1 MAALRRIPALRT
13 LFLRI
18 PALRNRLRRP
28 GWFAL
33 LLCGAALLAGGLTW
47 AHQAETGPGLQQDS
61 IEYISVAR
69 SLLAGEGFTRFFGG
83 TLKGRPPLYPL
94 LLAGGS
100 LGIFDP
106 YKVAGP
112 LNVATSALIVI
123 FVGRWLRRRLESDL
137 LLAGGCLA
145 VALAAPLLWMAYW
158 ALSETAFILLA
169 MLSLICLDGYLDSRR
184 RSLLAGAATLAALT
198 CLTRYLG
205 VAVIAA
211 GVLLLLLQR
220 GASPADRVKETAVYV
235 FIAAAP
241 AALWI
246 LRTYLITGTS
256 IGARDD
262 IYYSAADIWNELVG
276 MLEHIDF
283 LLTLGGSASAAW
295 IAGGLITGGLMLA
308 AAAVV
313 VGALIRA
320 QQIKTGW
327 AGRRSF
333 VVFVGFALSYA
344 VVLVIAL
351 MSGTTSSWGDPRYLI
366 PLYLPLLIA
375 ALLVM
380 DRALS
385 YARSRAVANA
395 GDGTGVPHRAV
406 AAEYWRRGGVPLAAA
421 LLLTLAIAGQAV
433 MTARSIA
440 LANRDYYQGY
450 QHTRWTDSA
459 TLRYIREQSLTGVL
473 FSEPAAAAYF
483 HTDIDAGHRYLPC
496 GIAEL
501 RQRLSAANDS
511 DSGSDVYIVWFPD
524 WGNPKCDAGVGGYD
538 GDWLKARPWLET
550 VHEAADGIILRFN
563 PNYSNG
569 NG

>member
-13 LFLRI
+13 LSLRI
-18 PALRNRLRRP
+18 PALRNWLRRP

-112 LNVATSALIVI
+112 LNVAASALIVI
-123 FVGRWLRRRLESDL
+123 FVGRWLRRRLESGL

-145 VALAAPLLWMAYW
+145 AALSPPLLWMAYW

-184 RSLLAGAATLAALT
+184 RSLLAGAAALAALAG
-198 CLTRYLG
+198 LMRYLG

-211 GVLLLLLQR
+211 GVMLLLFQR
-220 GASPADRVKETAVYV
+220 GVAPADRAKETAVYV

-241 AALWI
+241 VALWI
-246 LRTYLITGTS
+246 LRIYLITGTP

-295 IAGGLITGGLMLA
+295 IAVGLITGGLTL

-320 QQIKTGW
+320 QQIKTRW
-327 AGRRSF
+327 AGRQSF
-333 VVFVGFALSYA
+333 MVFAGFALSYA

-385 YARSRAVANA
+385 YARSGTVAYAA
-395 GDGTGVPHRAV
+395 GAGVPHRA
-406 AAEYWRRGGVPLAAA
+406 AAADLLRRGGVPLAAA

-511 DSGSDVYIVWFPD
+511 VSGSDVYIVWFPD
-524 WGNPKCDAGVGGYD
+524 WGNPKCDVGVGEYG

-550 VHEAADGIILRFN
+550 VHEAADGVILRFN

>member
-1 MAALRRIPALRT
+1 MAAFRRILALRT
-13 LFLRI
+13 
-18 PALRNRLRRP
+18 PARRP

-69 SLLAGEGFTRFFGG
+69 NLLAGEGFTRFFGG

-112 LNVATSALIVI
+112 LNVAVSALIVI

-145 VALAAPLLWMAYW
+145 AALSPLLLWMAYW

-184 RSLLAGAATLAALT
+184 RSLLAGAAALAALA

-205 VAVIAA
+205 VAVVAA
-211 GVLLLLLQR
+211 GVMLLLLKR
-220 GASPADRVKETAVYV
+220 SAAPADRVKETAVYV

-246 LRTYLITGTS
+246 LRTYLITGTP

-283 LLTLGGSASAAW
+283 LLTLGGSALAAW
-295 IAGGLITGGLMLA
+295 IAGGMITGGLMLA
-308 AAAVV
+308 TAAVV

-333 VVFVGFALSYA
+333 AVFAGFALSYA

-351 MSGTTSSWGDPRYLI
+351 MSGTTSSWGDPRYLV

-395 GDGTGVPHRAV
+395 GAGVPHRAV
-406 AAEYWRRGGVPLAAA
+406 AEEYWRRGGVPLAAA

-440 LANRDYYQGY
+440 LANRDYYRGY

-524 WGNPKCDAGVGGYD
+524 WGNPKCDAGVGEYD
-538 GDWLKARPWLET
+538 GDGLKAMPGLET

-563 PNYSNG
+563 PN
-569 NG
+569 